1 MEEVVIKSQEINYC
15 TYGLPRD
22 NFWMYEIV
30 SLIKKGTYRV
40 DLRGYSDDYRDYLS
54 QIEVQDSSPEFATAE
69 EAEAYAHKEWVIEL

>member
-40 DLRGYSDDYRDYLS
+40 DLWGHYDDYDSWGAEY
-54 QIEVQDSSPEFATAE
+54 EVQYSSPEFATAE